1 MTVKILYNNIEIIL
15 NQDITLLSDD
25 NLIDL
30 NILNNLNLLNNIN
43 FFKFIDIN
51 NILFHPLFT
60 IERTDDHIIV
70 TDYKIIKF

>member
-1 MTVKILYNNIEIIL
+1 MTTPRFDYSTLISNIKSPEQL
-15 NQDITLLSDD
+15 GLSSALDT
-25 NLIDL
+25 